1 MDLTHLIFM
10 EMKYKLNP
18 VVSLVIVISL
28 FLIASNTIIYME
40 VNEMNIPL
48 SSYLIVVIA
57 LFFINITA
65 FMFLQMDYMS
75 NRIEFSK
82 FVLRKVRTSS

>member
-57 LFFINITA
+57 LFFYKHHCFYVFTDG
-65 FMFLQMDYMS
+65 LY
-75 NRIEFSK
+75 
-82 FVLRKVRTSS
+82 V

>member
-1 MDLTHLIFM
+1 M

-48 SSYLIVVIA
+48 SSYLIIVIA
-57 LFFINITA
+57 LF
-65 FMFLQMDYMS
+65 L
-75 NRIEFSK
+75 
-82 FVLRKVRTSS
+82 

>member
-57 LFFINITA
+57 LF
-65 FMFLQMDYMS
+65 L
-75 NRIEFSK
+75 
-82 FVLRKVRTSS
+82 